1 MVENFLSWTPRNRDL
16 LSLPMLDTLLSF
28 LSRSL
33 SVTRQAVFCS
43 LLTLLLPNLMQ
54 FECARNTSACRPRTK
69 PLVAPDCLETV
80 QSCRPSQSTTH
91 DNEKPRRQPH
101 HIGTSLTLYKVEHH
115 QIPRGEH
122 KDPSTLPPTL
132 FLILSYLEIPQQEVE
147 SNVYLTKSE

>member
-1 MVENFLSWTPRNRDL
+1 MIEETPRNRDL

-54 FECARNTSACRPRTK
+54 FECVVLARNTSACRPRTK
-69 PLVAPDCLETV
+69 PRVAPDCLETV
-80 QSCRPSQSTTH
+80 QSCRPSQLTTH

-122 KDPSTLPPTL
+122 KRIQTKNDDSEHHPL
-132 FLILSYLEIPQQEVE
+132 FASSSAGFVDEI
-147 SNVYLTKSE
+147 